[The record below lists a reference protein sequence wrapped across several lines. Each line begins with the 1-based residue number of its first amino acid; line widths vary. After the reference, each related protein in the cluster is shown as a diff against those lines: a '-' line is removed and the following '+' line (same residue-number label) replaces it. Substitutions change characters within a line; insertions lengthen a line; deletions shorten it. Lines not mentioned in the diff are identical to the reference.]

1 MVVVPRTLK
10 RGDVEFVTAVVTELT
25 GASIS
30 GCTYKVAHVLDSA
43 KNDDQSGYA
52 WEDPHVSSGP
62 GATPAVYLAKKL
74 VTAAISGTG
83 KTKYRVFVRVTD
95 APEID
100 AVDCGTYTV
109 VP

>member
-10 RGDVEFVTAVVTELT
+10 RGDIEFVTAIVTEQY
-25 GASIS
+25 GADIS
-30 GCTYKVAHVLDSA
+30 GCTYKIAHVLDSQ
-43 KNDDQSGYA
+43 KNDDQAGYP
-52 WEDPHVSSGP
+52 WEDPHAESGP
-62 GATPAVYLAKKL
+62 GGTSNIYLAKKL
-74 VTAAISGTG
+74 VTAALDGTA

-95 APEID
+95 NPEVD

>member
-10 RGDVEFVTAVVTELT
+10 RGDIEFVTAVISDLT
-25 GASIS
+25 GKDIT
-30 GCTYKVAHVLDSA
+30 GCTFEVAHIPDTM
-43 KNDDQSGYA
+43 KNDDQSTYP
-52 WEDPHVSSGP
+52 WEPEHADSEALTDSVH
-62 GATPAVYLAKKL
+62 LAKKL
-74 VTAAISGTG
+74 VTAALIDDV

-95 APEID
+95 SPEVD

>member
-10 RGDVEFVTAVVTELT
+10 RGDVEFVTAIVTELN
-25 GASIS
+25 GANIS

-52 WEDPHVSSGP
+52 WEDPHVTSGS
-62 GATPAVYLAKKL
+62 GTSTAIYLAKKL
-74 VTAAISGTG
+74 VTAALSGTA
-83 KTKYRVFVRVTD
+83 KTKYRVFVKVTD
-95 APEID
+95 SPEID